1 MKRSGDIASL
11 FQKYESKKKAC
22 SQSPSVAAAVPE
34 EQMEEQEDGQDQDRV
49 IEENV
54 TPTPMSKQED
64 GPDQDRVIE
73 ENITQTP
80 MPPNPPPVVQKEPI
94 YDISR
99 LPLDPGKRQHITNYP
114 VNDQD
119 AVR

>member
-11 FQKYESKKKAC
+11 FQKYESKKKA
-22 SQSPSVAAAVPE
+22 SSPSPSLAAAVPE
-34 EQMEEQEDGQDQDRV
+34 EEIEEQEDGPDEDRV
-49 IEENV
+49 IKENV
-54 TPTPMSKQED
+54 APTP
-64 GPDQDRVIE
+64 V
-73 ENITQTP
+73 
-80 MPPNPPPVVQKEPI
+80 PPTLSPPV

-99 LPLDPGKRQHITNYP
+99 LPLDLGERQLIANYP